1 MTPANPPKPGRQAK
15 PGKPGHPDHPAKPVL
30 GGDPPGPPNP
40 PDPVVSSKP
49 MSPHD
54 QADPEPG
61 KAIPIPHPPV
71 APSYLA
77 QALIEA
83 LPRLCGGDSPDGSP
97 TNAILAELIG
107 AMAAALEQGEL
118 ELALDGPAPAGIDP
132 QGWPERQR
140 LALAA
145 SPLAVRD
152 SELERLP
159 EAPLV
164 WSGRRLRW
172 RRWHL
177 QLETCLGQLT
187 ARARAAV
194 SPPLEV
200 AAMDQAVASA
210 AAQGLDPQQ
219 QQAVAALLRHGLVL
233 LGGGP
238 GTGKTSTV
246 VQMLGALLALR
257 PQLRLHLAAPTGKA
271 AARLR
276 STLQEGS
283 QRLARPLAE
292 RLGQAPCTTLHRLLE
307 SSGDRFGRNRR
318 HPLAL
323 DLLVVDELSMVDLP
337 LMAALLEALPDACQL
352 LLVGDPAQ
360 LPPVGPGAVLQELSQ
375 PGRLDALGEAAIEL
389 TTTYRNNGAIAA
401 FAALLRPG
409 TGEALLR
416 PGTGE
421 AMLRPGTGE
430 ALLAHLGSL
439 SSEDNLIWQRHP
451 PGRLPAAA
459 LDRLRRHQQR
469 LQELAEAIDWGTWS
483 AGTVGVGES
492 LASGAPKGERS
503 PNAPWADPRSAEDSV
518 PDPGPDAI
526 AALLAELESCVLLSP
541 VRQGAWGV
549 EAVQRQLQREREWLA
564 RQKLKAYVALPEF
577 DSRAT
582 TDFYGF
588 GKVLGQG
595 SFGEVRLAWHRLAGQ
610 KVAIKSYEKSKL
622 TEPNHWRRVQQEIR
636 LMERLNHPHI
646 IRELEMI
653 DSPKRIHI
661 AMEYAGGGNLC
672 SYVKAKQRLSEGE
685 ARKVFLQLLA
695 AVEYMHDNCIIHR
708 DIKLENVL
716 FDDEQQNVKLTDFG
730 FSVMVRDPMK
740 RLKIFCGT
748 PSYMA
753 PEITQRREYL
763 GRPVDVW
770 SLAVLLYACLAGHFP
785 FTAKTCEG
793 PRLLRLAQT
802 RARENAHAR
811 ASGSCSRK

>member
-118 ELALDGPAPAGIDP
+118 ELALDGPAPAGIAP

-194 SPPLEV
+194 SPPLEA

-307 SSGDRFGRNRR
+307 SSGDRFGRNRH

-549 EAVQRQLQREREWLA
+549 EAVQRQLLGEAAGKAIQHWPLGTPVLCQRNLAEEGLANGDIGVLVERSGERLVLFPGSLTGPAGAAPGAKGPGPSSPANVSPGARLFHPARLGAAEPALA
-564 RQKLKAYVALPEF
+564 LTIHK
-577 DSRAT
+577 S
-582 TDFYGF
+582 
-588 GKVLGQG
+588 QG
-595 SFGEVRLAWHRLAGQ
+595 SQYQEV
-610 KVAIKSYEKSKL
+610 
-622 TEPNHWRRVQQEIR
+622 
-636 LMERLNHPHI
+636 
-646 IRELEMI
+646 
-653 DSPKRIHI
+653 
-661 AMEYAGGGNLC
+661 
-672 SYVKAKQRLSEGE
+672 
-685 ARKVFLQLLA
+685 
-695 AVEYMHDNCIIHR
+695 
-708 DIKLENVL
+708 
-716 FDDEQQNVKLTDFG
+716 
-730 FSVMVRDPMK
+730 
-740 RLKIFCGT
+740 
-748 PSYMA
+748 
-753 PEITQRREYL
+753 
-763 GRPVDVW
+763 
-770 SLAVLLYACLAGHFP
+770 VLLVPQTRHWD
-785 FTAKTCEG
+785 
-793 PRLLRLAQT
+793 PRLLYTGLT
-802 RARENAHAR
+802 RARERAWLITTNAPSWLVAH
-811 ASGSCSRK
+811 